1 MASPRSSP
9 PVPLSGQGAEIGNL
23 FVQAD
28 ASFSTCDAVP
38 LFVLASGSRVSRAD
52 FLAQTD
58 QIAGALADAGV
69 RPGDRVMLQAGK
81 SIPGVAVYL
90 ATLKIGAVFNP
101 LNTAYTAPEVAYF
114 LADAE
119 PKVVIAPAAKMSG
132 LAGGVRALLTL
143 EADGSGSLIEAA
155 RQAKPFGPAVP
166 RTADD
171 LAALV
176 YTSGTTGRSKGAMIT
191 HGNLLSNARALIDL
205 WELRPGEALIHA
217 LPVYHVHGLFVAMNT
232 ALLGGLKMHWLEKFD
247 VGHVLGLLAQS
258 QVMMGVPTF
267 YTRLLRERGLD
278 RAACGSMRLFIS
290 GSAPLLTETH
300 TQFHERTGHPIL
312 ERYGMTET
320 GMIAS
325 NPCQGTRVAG
335 SVGYGLP
342 GVSVRVADD
351 FGRELPRGS
360 TGMVEVRGPNVFK
373 GYWRMPEKTRE
384 EFRADGYFIT
394 GDQGVMAEDGRL
406 ALVGRA
412 KDLIITGGLNVY
424 PIEIEQALNAIPGIS
439 ESAVIGVPHQDF
451 GEGVVAVVT
460 VTDNQPIDETAIIAS
475 LAERLAKFKCPKR
488 VIVVAELPRNAMG
501 KVTKAELRATFKDL
515 FNGGYPANT
524 EARIPT

>member
-1 MASPRSSP
+1 MVKVIRMAESAN
-9 PVPLSGQGAEIGNL
+9 LMAE
-23 FVQAD
+23 VESA
-28 ASFSTCDAVP
+28 FSAHQNVP
-38 LFVLASGSRVSRAD
+38 LFEPADGPQISRCELLTQVSA
-52 FLAQTD
+52 
-58 QIAGALADAGV
+58 IAGALVAAGV
-69 RPGDRVMLQAGK
+69 EPGDRVMLQAEK
-81 SIPGVAVYL
+81 SVASVAVFL

-101 LNTAYTAPEVAYF
+101 MNIGYTASEIGYF
-114 LADAE
+114 LSDSE
-119 PKVVIAPAAKMSG
+119 PKVVIAPAAG
-132 LAGGVRALLTL
+132 LDAISRLARQHGAQALFTL
-143 EADGSGSLIEAA
+143 ETGGTGSIIEAA
-155 RQAKPFGPAVP
+155 RNAKPTGPTV
-166 RTADD
+166 RRSSDD

-191 HGNLLSNARALIDL
+191 HGNLVSIALSLIDC
-205 WELRPGEALIHA
+205 WELKPGETLIHA
-217 LPVYHVHGLFVAMNT
+217 LPVYHVHGLFMAVNAS
-232 ALLGGLKMHWLEKFD
+232 LLGGLKMLWHQKFD
-247 VGHVLGLLAQS
+247 ARAVLADFGRAE
-258 QVMMGVPTF
+258 VMMGVPTY
-267 YTRLLRERGLD
+267 YTRLLAEPGLD
-278 RAACGSMRLFIS
+278 RHTCRGMRLFMS
-290 GSAPLLTETH
+290 GSAPLLPETH
-300 TQFHERTGHPIL
+300 TEFFTRTGHTIL

-320 GMIAS
+320 GVIAS
-325 NPCQGTRVAG
+325 NPYRGERLAG

-451 GEGVVAVVT
+451 GEGVVAIVT
-460 VTDNQPIDETAIIAS
+460 TTDHQPIDENAIIAT

-488 VIVVAELPRNAMG
+488 VIVVEELPRNAMG
-501 KVTKAELRATFKDL
+501 KVMKAELRMTYKDL
-515 FNGGYPANT
+515 FT
-524 EARIPT
+524 